1 MSETPKNAEQV
12 LAAWAD
18 LRVSLEELDRD
29 ITKNLTKGNVAA
41 GRRAR
46 AGFRALKK
54 AVTDIMKDMVALEK
68 VSAQSDTEEKA

>member
-1 MSETPKNAEQV
+1 MLKNAVKSAEEI

-18 LRVSLEELDRD
+18 LRVALEELDKD

-46 AGFRALKK
+46 AGLRNLKRAATELQ
-54 AVTDIMKDMVALEK
+54 KDMVALEK
-68 VSAQSDTEEKA
+68 TSKEEG

>member
-1 MSETPKNAEQV
+1 MSETPKTAEEI

-18 LRVSLEELDRD
+18 LRVGLEELDKD
-29 ITKNLTKGNVAA
+29 LTKNLTKGNVAA

-54 AVTDIMKDMVALEK
+54 AATEIMKDMVALEK
-68 VSAQSDTEEKA
+68 VAATSEEKG

>member
-1 MSETPKNAEQV
+1 MSEAVKTPEEI

-18 LRVSLEELDRD
+18 LRVGLEELDKD
-29 ITKNLTKGNVAA
+29 LTKNLTKGNVAA

-54 AVTDIMKDMVALEK
+54 AATDIMKDMVALEK
-68 VSAQSDTEEKA
+68 AAAAAEEKG

>member
-1 MSETPKNAEQV
+1 MSETPKTAEEI

-18 LRVSLEELDRD
+18 LRVSLEELDKD
-29 ITKNLTKGNVAA
+29 ITKNLIKGNVAA

-54 AVTDIMKDMVALEK
+54 AATDIMKDMVALEK
-68 VSAQSDTEEKA
+68 LATKPDSEEKV

>member
-1 MSETPKNAEQV
+1 MSDKTRTAEEL

-18 LRVSLEELDRD
+18 LRVSLEELDKD
-29 ITKNLTKGNVAA
+29 LTKNLIKGNVAA

-54 AVTDIMKDMVALEK
+54 SVTEFMKDMVALEK
-68 VSAQSDTEEKA
+68 AAEVAEKEKA

>member
-1 MSETPKNAEQV
+1 MSETVKTPEEI

-18 LRVSLEELDRD
+18 LRVSLEELDKD
-29 ITKNLTKGNVAA
+29 LTKNLTKGNVAA

-54 AVTDIMKDMVALEK
+54 AVSDISKDMVALEK
-68 VSAQSDTEEKA
+68 AASTSEEKG

>member
-1 MSETPKNAEQV
+1 MSETPKTAEQI

-18 LRVSLEELDRD
+18 LRVGLEELDKD
-29 ITKNLTKGNVAA
+29 LTKNLTKGNVAA

-54 AVTDIMKDMVALEK
+54 AATEIMKDMVALEK
-68 VSAQSDTEEKA
+68 AAAASEEKG

>member
-1 MSETPKNAEQV
+1 MSETPKTAEEI

-18 LRVSLEELDRD
+18 LRVSLEELDKD
-29 ITKNLTKGNVAA
+29 LTKNLTKGNVAA

-54 AVTDIMKDMVALEK
+54 AATEIMKDMVALEK
-68 VSAQSDTEEKA
+68 AAAASEEKG

>member
-1 MSETPKNAEQV
+1 MSETPKTAEEI

-18 LRVSLEELDRD
+18 LRVSLEELDKD
-29 ITKNLTKGNVAA
+29 LTKNLTKGNVAA

-54 AVTDIMKDMVALEK
+54 AATEIMKDMVALEK
-68 VSAQSDTEEKA
+68 VAAASEEKG

>member
-1 MSETPKNAEQV
+1 MTDKPKTAEEL

-18 LRVSLEELDRD
+18 LRVSLEELDKD
-29 ITKNLTKGNVAA
+29 LTKNLTKGNVAA

-54 AVTDIMKDMVALEK
+54 SVTEFMKDMVALEK
-68 VSAQSDTEEKA
+68 AAESAESKG